1 MTRYVQPDRRR
12 HWSFRP
18 PQSALRHFGRRAG
31 MLAVSES
38 GNGDRNSAA
47 ITGSERAIR
56 GSGREPGRHH
66 RRRPETRPLR
76 PAEGRRRG
84 GQPATGSRAVV
95 AEARYV
101 VEVVT
106 MPDDI
111 TMLSATNLLGL
122 YRRRELSP
130 VEATRAVLERID
142 ARNAAINAYCLVRGD
157 EALAA
162 ARQSELRWRDGRP
175 QGLLDGVPVSVKDLL
190 PTGGWPTR
198 RGSLTIGEAGP
209 WNADAPA
216 VARLREQGAVLLG
229 KTTTPEF
236 GWKGVTDAPLTGV
249 TRNPWDPARTSGG
262 SSGGSAAAVASG
274 LGPLSVGTD
283 GAGSVRIPASFCGI
297 VGLKPTQGRVPVY
310 PPSTFGTLS
319 HVGPMARTVA
329 DAALLLEV
337 IGSPDPRDS
346 LALDR
351 QPAPGAVPEIS
362 RLAGRQV
369 AFSPDLGYAT
379 VDPEVAAA
387 VRGAAAA
394 LEAHGA
400 RVSLADPGFASPR
413 PAFDVLWCAG
423 TARIVADIPA
433 GLRHLIDPGLAE
445 MAEAG
450 RRCSAVDYLQAL
462 RERAELGA
470 AMGAFYQTYDLLVT
484 PTEPIVAFAAGAEVP
499 DGSADPRWP
508 GWTPFTY
515 PFNMTHQPAATVPC
529 GFSAGGLPIGVQ
541 VVGPRHADAL
551 VLSACAAIEAELPWH
566 DRWPE

>member
-1 MTRYVQPDRRR
+1 MR
-12 HWSFRP
+12 
-18 PQSALRHFGRRAG
+18 
-31 MLAVSES
+31 
-38 GNGDRNSAA
+38 
-47 ITGSERAIR
+47 
-56 GSGREPGRHH
+56 
-66 RRRPETRPLR
+66 
-76 PAEGRRRG
+76 
-84 GQPATGSRAVV
+84 
-95 AEARYV
+95 
-101 VEVVT
+101 
-106 MPDDI
+106 DDI
-111 TMLSATNLLGL
+111 TALSATELLGL

-142 ARNAAINAYCLVRGD
+142 ARNAAINAYCLIRAD

-162 ARQSELRWRDGRP
+162 ASESEQRWQGGQP
-175 QGLLDGVPVSVKDLL
+175 LGLLDGVPVSVKDLL
-190 PTGGWPTR
+190 PTKGWPTL
-198 RGSLTIGEAGP
+198 RGSLTIDEAGP
-209 WNADAPA
+209 WTSDAPA
-216 VARLREQGAVLLG
+216 VARLREHGAVLLG

-283 GAGSVRIPASFCGI
+283 GAGSIRIPASFCGI

-319 HVGPMARTVA
+319 HVGPMARTVT
-329 DAALLLEV
+329 DAALLLDV
-337 IGSPDPRDS
+337 IGSPDSRDS
-346 LALDR
+346 LSDR
-351 QPAPGAVPEIS
+351 PPPAGAGPGTPG
-362 RLAGRQV
+362 LAGRHV

-379 VDPEVAAA
+379 VDPEVAEA
-387 VRGAAAA
+387 VRGAVAA
-394 LEAHGA
+394 LEARGA

-413 PAFDVLWCAG
+413 PAFDVIWSAG
-423 TARIVADIPA
+423 TARIVADIPPA
-433 GLRHLIDPGLAE
+433 RRHLIDPGLAE

-450 RRCSAVDYLQAL
+450 RRYSAVEYLHAL

-470 AMGAFYQTYDLLVT
+470 AMGVFHQRYDLLVT

-529 GFSAGGLPIGVQ
+529 GFSAAGLPIGVQ

-551 VLSACAAIEAELPWH
+551 VLSACAAIEAALPWRG
-566 DRWPE
+566 RWPQ